1 MGIKVLLSGIGGD
14 EVFAGYRRHLLAKYS
29 SLIKIVPMKTL
40 LLLNENFEKLFTR
53 NLFSRR
59 FKRFLNILD
68 NNKNIN
74 ISNLLR
80 WQSQQDIKNI
90 LHQTIQSC
98 FKKNNLADNCK
109 LENNLKSIL
118 KIDQNYYLPD
128 HNLNYTD
135 KMSMSCGVE
144 VRVPLIDNRVK
155 YFINT
160 VPDEYLIRNLET
172 KWLLKK
178 VMEKYLP
185 KNLYIEKNRFWITN
199 T

>member
-1 MGIKVLLSGIGGD
+1 
-14 EVFAGYRRHLLAKYS
+14 
-29 SLIKIVPMKTL
+29 MKTL
-40 LLLNENFEKLFTR
+40 KNCLICLVEGLKD
-53 NLFSRR
+53 
-59 FKRFLNILD
+59 FLNILD

-80 WQSQQDIKNI
+80 WQSHQDIKNI
-90 LHQTIQSC
+90 LHQNIQSC

-160 VPDEYLIRNLET
+160 VPNDYLVRVLET

-185 KNLYIEKNRFWITN
+185 KKLYIEKK
-199 T
+199 